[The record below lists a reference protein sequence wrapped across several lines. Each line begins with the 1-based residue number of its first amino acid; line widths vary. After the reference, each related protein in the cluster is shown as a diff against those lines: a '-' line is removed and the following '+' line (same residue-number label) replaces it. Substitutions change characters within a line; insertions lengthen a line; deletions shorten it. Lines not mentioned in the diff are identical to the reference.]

1 MRTHVLLSAFAV
13 FSMFKGD
20 PIGSMGHNVL
30 PHKMLRNVS
39 ALRWYGWSVAQAPSL
54 RGPISYGTLT
64 GRLRD
69 KPFEPMPIQTDANSC
84 KSIQNGADPCDLLP
98 IHANCANLFKTASVH
113 WGRCQSTRIHS
124 KCTNQFKPIVSI
136 EIDRYHTSPSNSV
149 PILLIAMSTKSL
161 RNKSVGTMDWS
172 NFARQYGVQ
181 GRPGQID
188 REWHQKNTPENIR
201 NIQNLMKFQKSCFL

>member
-98 IHANCANLFKTASVH
+98 IHANRANLFKTASVH
-113 WGRCQSTRIHS
+113 WRRCQSTRIHS

-136 EIDRYHTSPSNSV
+136 EIDRYQYHPVKFCANPVDSDVNQILTKQICRHDGLEQFWTTVRGSGAARSN
-149 PILLIAMSTKSL
+149 
-161 RNKSVGTMDWS
+161 W
-172 NFARQYGVQ
+172 
-181 GRPGQID
+181 
-188 REWHQKNTPENIR
+188 
-201 NIQNLMKFQKSCFL
+201 